1 VEYFSSANPSLYGN
15 VIAKFANHNMPAALQ
30 ASAASSAE

>member
-1 VEYFSSANPSLYGN
+1 LYGN

-30 ASAASSAE
+30 ASIASSAE